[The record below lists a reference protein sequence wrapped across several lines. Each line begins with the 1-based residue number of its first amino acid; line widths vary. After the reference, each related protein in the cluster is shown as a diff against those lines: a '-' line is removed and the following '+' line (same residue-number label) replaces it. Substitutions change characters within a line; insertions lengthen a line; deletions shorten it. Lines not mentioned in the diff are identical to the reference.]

1 MADFKKLIQQN
12 KDEMVACAQDLI
24 RIKSVQEAPEE
35 GMPFG
40 KGMNDALEYV
50 LAKATDMGFVTRN
63 LDGYCGYAELG
74 EGDTYIGLLGHV
86 DIYGDESYA
95 WKYGLYDATLE
106 DGKIYGNGA
115 LDKGGLVTLLYAFR
129 AVKESGVPLKK
140 KVRLIIGTDEGKRY
154 TDIRKYLSE
163 EKPPLAGFTAD
174 GYFPVVYAEK
184 GLSAFDYEI
193 EIPQEDDERIEY
205 IHGGISENIVPGYC
219 CAKLVTDR
227 KEEIVATM
235 RSFISEKRVDITA
248 KMLDDGILLESY
260 GVEYHCMAIER
271 GENSIMQLIDFL
283 VSIGFGSEAMQEV
296 LRFLNEKIGS
306 EIYGESLG
314 VSIEDSFSGKL
325 TFNLGLLDFEND
337 RMHIRCD
344 CRFPVICDFERT
356 SKIISGNFRKAGFEE
371 KEFRYWNPTYLP
383 RNHFLIQTLLDVYRK
398 ATKDKSEPVVSSCIS
413 YATEVPNVAAFGM
426 LFPGER
432 EINYQ
437 ANEFVDI
444 ENMVRAAEIYA
455 EAICQLANKQ
465 A

>member
-1 MADFKKLIQQN
+1 MVDFKKMISDS
-12 KDEMVACAQDLI
+12 KDDMVSCAQNLI
-24 RIKSVQEAPEE
+24 RIKSVQEEAQP

-50 LAKATDMGFVTRN
+50 LEVAGEMGFVTRN

-74 EGDTYIGLLGHV
+74 EGDTYIGLFGHV

-106 DGKIYGNGA
+106 NGKIYGNGA
-115 LDKGGLVTLLYAFR
+115 LDKGSLVTLLYAFK
-129 AVKESGVPLKK
+129 AVRDAGVPLKK

-154 TDIRKYLSE
+154 TDIKKYLQE
-163 EKPPLAGFTAD
+163 EKAPIAGFTAD

-193 EIPQEDDERIEY
+193 SIPQDSDERIEY

-219 CAKLVTDR
+219 CAKLITDR
-227 KEEIVATM
+227 KEEIVAAM
-235 RSFISEKRVDITA
+235 RSFINEKRVDITA
-248 KMLDDGILLESY
+248 KMTDDGLLLESY

-283 VSIGFGSEAMQEV
+283 VSIDFGCSQMKQV

-325 TFNLGLLDFEND
+325 TFNIGLLDFEND
-337 RMHIRCD
+337 RMHMRCD

-356 SKIISGNFRKAGFEE
+356 SKIITGNFKSAGFVE

-398 ATKDKSEPVVSSCIS
+398 ITRDRSEPVVSSCIS
-413 YATEVPNVAAFGM
+413 YATVMPNVAAFGM

-437 ANEFVDI
+437 ANEYIDI
-444 ENMVRAAEIYA
+444 DNMVRAAEIYA

>member
-1 MADFKKLIQQN
+1 MADFKKMIN
-12 KDEMVACAQDLI
+12 DSKDEMVSCAQNLI
-24 RIKSVQEAPEE
+24 RIKSVQEAAEP

-40 KGMNDALEYV
+40 KGMNEALEYV
-50 LAKATDMGFVTRN
+50 LGVAEKMGFRTRN

-74 EGDTYIGLLGHV
+74 EGDTYIGLFGHV

-106 DGKIYGNGA
+106 DGRIYGNGA
-115 LDKGGLVTLLYAFR
+115 LDKGSLVTLLYAFR
-129 AVKESGVPLKK
+129 AVKDSGVSLKK

-154 TDIRKYLSE
+154 TDIKKYLQE
-163 EKPPLAGFTAD
+163 EKAPIAGFTAD

-184 GLSAFDYEI
+184 GLSAFDYEV
-193 EIPQEDDERIEY
+193 EIPQDSEERIEY

-219 CAKLVTDR
+219 CAKLITHR
-227 KEEIVATM
+227 KEEIVAAM
-235 RSFISEKRVDITA
+235 RSFINEKRVDITA
-248 KMLDDGILLESY
+248 KMTEDGVLLESY

-283 VSIGFGSEAMQEV
+283 VSIDFGSDQ
-296 LRFLNEKIGS
+296 LKKILGFLNSKIGS

-325 TFNLGLLDFEND
+325 TFNIGLLDFEND
-337 RMHIRCD
+337 RMHLRCD

-356 SKIISGNFRKAGFEE
+356 SKIISGNFKSAGFEE

-398 ATKDKSEPVVSSCIS
+398 ITKDKSEPVVSSCIS
-413 YATEVPNVAAFGM
+413 YATEMPNVAAFGM

-437 ANEFVDI
+437 ANEYIDI